1 MVPPP
6 FATYLDFSRN
16 NFNSA
21 IAASI
26 GHSLPF
32 AYFFSLSNN
41 KFCGG
46 NPLSLYGTTYLQILH
61 LSYKTLNDTIP
72 QCLIEMSNTLK
83 GVGFE
88 EKQTKW
94 HNI

>member
-21 IAASI
+21 IPASI
-26 GHSLPF
+26 GHFLPF
-32 AYFFSLSNN
+32 AYFFSLSND
-41 KFCGG
+41 KFRGG
-46 NPLSLYGTTYLQILH
+46 NPLSLCGTTYLQILD
-61 LSYKTLNDTIP
+61 LSYNTLNDTIP
-72 QCLIEMSNTLK
+72 QCLIEMSNSLK

-88 EKQTKW
+88 EK
-94 HNI
+94 

>member
-6 FATYLDFSRN
+6 FATHLDFSRN

-41 KFCGG
+41 KFRY
-46 NPLSLYGTTYLQILH
+46 PLSLCGTTYLQILD
-61 LSYKTLNDTIP
+61 LSYNTLNDTIP